1 MSNLTPE
8 ATELKYGVITAQY
21 KCRNVVIDIRP
32 IAITNISQNS
42 KKHLNSE
49 LKKRAKSSP
58 LF

>member
-8 ATELKYGVITAQY
+8 ATELKYEGITAQY

-42 KKHLNSE
+42 KKTPKFRI
-49 LKKRAKSSP
+49 KKEG
-58 LF
+58 